1 MQVESNRIEL
11 NWLCDRSMC
20 RFVDLS
26 ICRPVP
32 RLFVDCVGNSSGKGQ
47 THARIYAP
55 CHMLPAGCCCS
66 CQLRA
71 QLSNV
76 PINNMRKF
84 PTHSLS
90 SSISLCLFLVSCS
103 AQQATQPTVVAPAVA
118 STAGVQRFR
127 ITPHDLQIL
136 EGTDTLLR
144 CEVDARAGKVQWTKD
159 GFALGFSAV
168 IPGFPRYS
176 VLVDAPHGTYN
187 LQIKNATL
195 EDDAEYQCQVG
206 PAAGNP
212 AIRANAKLS
221 IVAAPSSIY
230 IDGYSRN
237 AKVEV
242 IEKQNLTLQ
251 CITENANPA
260 AEIVWF
266 QGDAQVTLGKWRK
279 NEMTG

>member
-1 MQVESNRIEL
+1 MRISHL
-11 NWLCDRSMC
+11 
-20 RFVDLS
+20 
-26 ICRPVP
+26 II
-32 RLFVDCVGNSSGKGQ
+32 
-47 THARIYAP
+47 THA
-55 CHMLPAGCCCS
+55 L
-66 CQLRA
+66 
-71 QLSNV
+71 
-76 PINNMRKF
+76 
-84 PTHSLS
+84 SLS
-90 SSISLCLFLVSCS
+90 FSLFLVSCS
-103 AQQATQPTVVAPAVA
+103 AQQATQSAAVTPLA
-118 STAGVQRFR
+118 STHAVQRFR
-127 ITPHDLQIL
+127 VTPHDLQIL

-144 CEVDARAGKVQWTKD
+144 CEVAARAGKVQWTKD
-159 GFALGFSAV
+159 GFALGFSAI
-168 IPGFPRYS
+168 IPGYPRYS

-242 IEKQNLTLQ
+242 IERQNLTLQ

-266 QGDAQVTLGKWRK
+266 QGETPVALGKYTFSQVKWVS
-279 NEMTG
+279 

>member
-1 MQVESNRIEL
+1 M
-11 NWLCDRSMC
+11 
-20 RFVDLS
+20 
-26 ICRPVP
+26 
-32 RLFVDCVGNSSGKGQ
+32 
-47 THARIYAP
+47 
-55 CHMLPAGCCCS
+55 
-66 CQLRA
+66 
-71 QLSNV
+71 
-76 PINNMRKF
+76 
-84 PTHSLS
+84 
-90 SSISLCLFLVSCS
+90 SCS

-118 STAGVQRFR
+118 SAAGVQRFR

-266 QGDAQVTLGKWRK
+266 QGDAQVTLGKW
-279 NEMTG
+279 

>member
-1 MQVESNRIEL
+1 
-11 NWLCDRSMC
+11 
-20 RFVDLS
+20 
-26 ICRPVP
+26 
-32 RLFVDCVGNSSGKGQ
+32 
-47 THARIYAP
+47 
-55 CHMLPAGCCCS
+55 
-66 CQLRA
+66 
-71 QLSNV
+71 
-76 PINNMRKF
+76 MRNF
-84 PTHSLS
+84 PTHSLTHS
-90 SSISLCLFLVSCS
+90 LFLCLFLVSCS
-103 AQQATQPTVVAPAVA
+103 AQQATQPTVAAPAVA

-242 IEKQNLTLQ
+242 IERQNLTLQ

-266 QGDAQVTLGKWRK
+266 QGETPVTLGKWRK
-279 NEMTG
+279 NQMTGLVGGLTLSQPFP

>member
-1 MQVESNRIEL
+1 M
-11 NWLCDRSMC
+11 
-20 RFVDLS
+20 S
-26 ICRPVP
+26 ICRPVASSICRLRWQFKWEVGGDTCSDP
-32 RLFVDCVGNSSGKGQ
+32 RPASFCL
-47 THARIYAP
+47 
-55 CHMLPAGCCCS
+55 LPAAVANYVRNCRTCRLTICEIPFS
-66 CQLRA
+66 LTH
-71 QLSNV
+71 LS
-76 PINNMRKF
+76 
-84 PTHSLS
+84 L
-90 SSISLCLFLVSCS
+90 SLCLFLVSCS
-103 AQQATQPTVVAPAVA
+103 AQQATQSTVAAPAVA
-118 STAGVQRFR
+118 STAAGVQRFR

-242 IEKQNLTLQ
+242 IERQNLTLQ

-266 QGDAQVTLGKWRK
+266 QGETPVTLGKWR
-279 NEMTG
+279 